1 MTKLEELLREFE
13 IEIDSEKN
21 NKLGKYRELLL
32 EWNSFMNLTAITEED
47 DVNIKHFLDSLTIF
61 RTGELDGKKSV
72 IDVGTGAGFPGIPMA
87 IQNPDLEVTLL
98 DSLNKRIKFL
108 NKVVE
113 ETELENVTTYH
124 GRAEEFSRKKEFRDA
139 FDVSVSRAVANMST
153 LAEYTLPYVKPGG
166 VMIAMKG
173 SEYKEE
179 LKEAENALKVLGGEI
194 KEVKEI
200 TLPDG
205 ILHSLIVVEKVK
217 PTPKKYPRAGG
228 KPKSKPL

>member
-1 MTKLEELLREFE
+1 MTKLEELLRKFE

-21 NKLGKYRELLL
+21 NKLEKYRELFL

-61 RTGELDGKKSV
+61 KTGELDGKKSV

-113 ETELENVTTYH
+113 ETELGNVMIYH
-124 GRAEEFSRKKEFRDA
+124 GRAEEFARKREFRDA
-139 FDVSVSRAVANMST
+139 FDVSVSRAVANMAT
-153 LAEYTLPYVKPGG
+153 LTEYTLPYVKPGG

-179 LKEAENALKVLGGEI
+179 LKEAENAIKVLGGEI
-194 KEVKEI
+194 KNVMEI

>member
-21 NKLGKYRELLL
+21 NKLEKYRELLL

-61 RTGELDGKKSV
+61 KTGELDGKKSV

-124 GRAEEFSRKKEFRDA
+124 GRAEEFARKKEFRDA

-179 LKEAENALKVLGGEI
+179 LKEAENAIKILGGEI

>member
-1 MTKLEELLREFE
+1 MTRLEELLKEFE
-13 IEIDSEKN
+13 IEFDSEKN
-21 NKLGKYRELLL
+21 NKLQKYKEILL
-32 EWNSFMNLTAITEED
+32 EWNSFMNLTAITDDEEI
-47 DVNIKHFLDSLTIF
+47 DVKHFLDCLTIF
-61 RTGELDGKKSV
+61 KTGELDGKKSV

-87 IQNPDLEVTLL
+87 IKNPDLEVTLL

-113 ETELENVTTYH
+113 ETDLKNVTTYH
-124 GRAEEFSRKKEFRDA
+124 GRAEEFARKKEFRDS
-139 FDVSVSRAVANMST
+139 FDVSVSRAVANMAT
-153 LAEYTLPYVKPGG
+153 LTEYTLPYVKPGG

-179 LKEAENALKVLGGEI
+179 LKEAENAIKVLGGEI
-194 KEVKEI
+194 KNVMEI

-217 PTPKKYPRAGG
+217 PTPKKYPRSGG

>member
-13 IEIDSEKN
+13 IETDSEKN
-21 NKLGKYRELLL
+21 NKLEKYRELLL

-61 RTGELDGKKSV
+61 KTGELDGKKSV

-124 GRAEEFSRKKEFRDA
+124 GRAEEFARKKEIRDA

-153 LAEYTLPYVKPGG
+153 LAEYTMPYVKPGG

-179 LKEAENALKVLGGEI
+179 LKEAENAIKVLGGEI

>member
-1 MTKLEELLREFE
+1 MTKLEELLRKFE

-21 NKLGKYRELLL
+21 NKLEKYRELLL

-61 RTGELDGKKSV
+61 KTGELDGKKSV

-124 GRAEEFSRKKEFRDA
+124 GRAEEFARKKEFRDA

-153 LAEYTLPYVKPGG
+153 LTEYTMPYVKPGG

-173 SEYKEE
+173 SEFKEE
-179 LKEAENALKVLGGEI
+179 LKEAENAIKILGGEI

-217 PTPKKYPRAGG
+217 PTPKKYPRTGG

>member
-13 IEIDSEKN
+13 IETDSEKN
-21 NKLGKYRELLL
+21 NKLEKYRELLL

-61 RTGELDGKKSV
+61 KTGELDGKKSV

-124 GRAEEFSRKKEFRDA
+124 GRAEEFARKKEFRDA

-179 LKEAENALKVLGGEI
+179 LKEAENAIKILGGEI

>member
-13 IEIDSEKN
+13 IETDSEKN
-21 NKLGKYRELLL
+21 NKLEKYRELLL

-61 RTGELDGKKSV
+61 KTGELDGKKSV

-124 GRAEEFSRKKEFRDA
+124 GRAEEFARKKEFRDA

-153 LAEYTLPYVKPGG
+153 LAEYTMPYVKPGG

-179 LKEAENALKVLGGEI
+179 LKEAENAIKILGGEI

-217 PTPKKYPRAGG
+217 PTPKKYPRTGG

>member
-21 NKLGKYRELLL
+21 NKLEKYRELLL

-61 RTGELDGKKSV
+61 KTGELDGKKSV

-124 GRAEEFSRKKEFRDA
+124 GRAEEYARKKEFRDA
-139 FDVSVSRAVANMST
+139 FDVSVSRAVANMAT
-153 LAEYTLPYVKPGG
+153 LSEYTLPYVKPGG

-179 LKEAENALKVLGGEI
+179 LKEAENAIKILGGEI
-194 KEVKEI
+194 KNVMEI

-205 ILHSLIVVEKVK
+205 ILHSLIVIEKVK
-217 PTPKKYPRAGG
+217 LTPKKYPRAGG

>member
-21 NKLGKYRELLL
+21 NKLEKYRDLLL

-61 RTGELDGKKSV
+61 KTGELDGKKSV

-108 NKVVE
+108 NKVIE
-113 ETELENVTTYH
+113 ETELGNVMTYH
-124 GRAEEFSRKKEFRDA
+124 GRAEEFARKKEFRDA

-179 LKEAENALKVLGGEI
+179 LKEAENAIKILGGEI

>member
-13 IEIDSEKN
+13 IETDSEKN
-21 NKLGKYRELLL
+21 NKLEKYRELLL

-61 RTGELDGKKSV
+61 KTGELDGKKSV

-124 GRAEEFSRKKEFRDA
+124 GRAEEFARKKEFRDA

-153 LAEYTLPYVKPGG
+153 LAEYTMPYVKPGG

-179 LKEAENALKVLGGEI
+179 LKEAENAIKILGGEI

>member
-1 MTKLEELLREFE
+1 MTKLEELLREFD

-21 NKLGKYRELLL
+21 NKLEKYRELLL

-87 IQNPDLEVTLL
+87 IQNPDLEVTLI

-124 GRAEEFSRKKEFRDA
+124 GRAEEFARKKEFRDA

-179 LKEAENALKVLGGEI
+179 LKEAENAIKVLGGEI

-217 PTPKKYPRAGG
+217 PTPKKYPRTGG

>member
-21 NKLGKYRELLL
+21 NKLEKYRELLL

-47 DVNIKHFLDSLTIF
+47 EVNIKHFLDSLTIF

-113 ETELENVTTYH
+113 ETELKNVTTYH
-124 GRAEEFSRKKEFRDA
+124 GRAEEFARKKEFRDA

-153 LAEYTLPYVKPGG
+153 LAEYTMPYVKPGG

-179 LKEAENALKVLGGEI
+179 LKEAENAIKILGGGI

-205 ILHSLIVVEKVK
+205 ILHSLIVIEKVK
-217 PTPKKYPRAGG
+217 PTPKKYPRVGG

>member
-21 NKLGKYRELLL
+21 NKLEKYRELLL

-61 RTGELDGKKSV
+61 KTGELDGKKSV

-113 ETELENVTTYH
+113 ETELGNVMTYH
-124 GRAEEFSRKKEFRDA
+124 GRAEEFARKKEFRDA

-179 LKEAENALKVLGGEI
+179 LKEAENAIKILGGEI

-217 PTPKKYPRAGG
+217 QTPKKYPRAGG

>member
-1 MTKLEELLREFE
+1 MTKLEELLREFD

-21 NKLGKYRELLL
+21 NKLEKYRELLL

-61 RTGELDGKKSV
+61 KTGELDGKKSV

-87 IQNPDLEVTLL
+87 IKNPNLEVTLL

-124 GRAEEFSRKKEFRDA
+124 GRAEEFARKKEFRDA

-179 LKEAENALKVLGGEI
+179 LKEAENAIKILGGEI

-217 PTPKKYPRAGG
+217 PTPKKYPRGGG

>member
-13 IEIDSEKN
+13 IETDSEKN
-21 NKLGKYRELLL
+21 NKLEKYRELLL

-61 RTGELDGKKSV
+61 KTGELDGKKSV

-113 ETELENVTTYH
+113 ETELGNVTTYH
-124 GRAEEFSRKKEFRDA
+124 GRAEEFARKKEFRDA

-153 LAEYTLPYVKPGG
+153 LAEYTMPYVKPGG

-179 LKEAENALKVLGGEI
+179 LKEAENAIKILGGEI

-205 ILHSLIVVEKVK
+205 ILHSLIVAEKVK

>member
-21 NKLGKYRELLL
+21 NKLEKYRELLL
-32 EWNSFMNLTAITEED
+32 GWNSFMNLTAITEED

-98 DSLNKRIKFL
+98 DSLNKRIKFI

-124 GRAEEFSRKKEFRDA
+124 GRAEEFARKKEFRDA

-153 LAEYTLPYVKPGG
+153 LAEYTMPYVKPGG

-179 LKEAENALKVLGGEI
+179 LKEAENAIKILGGEI

-217 PTPKKYPRAGG
+217 PTPKKYPRGGG

>member
-1 MTKLEELLREFE
+1 MTRLEELLKEFE
-13 IEIDSEKN
+13 IEFDGEKN
-21 NKLGKYRELLL
+21 NKLQKYKEILL
-32 EWNSFMNLTAITEED
+32 EWNSFMNLTAITDDEEI
-47 DVNIKHFLDSLTIF
+47 DVKHFLDCLTIF
-61 RTGELDGKKSV
+61 KTGELEGKKSV

-87 IQNPDLEVTLL
+87 IKNPDLEVTLL

-113 ETELENVTTYH
+113 ETDLKNVTTYH
-124 GRAEEFSRKKEFRDA
+124 GRAEEFARKKEFRDA

-153 LAEYTLPYVKPGG
+153 LTEYTLPYVKPGG

-179 LKEAENALKVLGGEI
+179 LKEAENSIKVLGGEI
-194 KEVKEI
+194 KNVMEI

-217 PTPKKYPRAGG
+217 PTPKQYPRSGG

>member
-21 NKLGKYRELLL
+21 NKLEKYRELLL

-61 RTGELDGKKSV
+61 KTGELDGKKTV

-87 IQNPDLEVTLL
+87 IQNPELEVTLL

-108 NKVVE
+108 NKVAE
-113 ETELENVTTYH
+113 ETELKNVTTYH
-124 GRAEEFSRKKEFRDA
+124 GRAEEFARKKEFRDA

-153 LAEYTLPYVKPGG
+153 LAEYTLSYVKPGG

-173 SEYKEE
+173 SDYKEE
-179 LKEAENALKVLGGEI
+179 LKEAENAIKILGGEI

>member
-1 MTKLEELLREFE
+1 MTKLEELLRKFE

-21 NKLGKYRELLL
+21 NKLEKYRELLL

-61 RTGELDGKKSV
+61 KTGELDGKKSV

-124 GRAEEFSRKKEFRDA
+124 GRAEEFARKKEFRDA

-179 LKEAENALKVLGGEI
+179 LKEAENAIKILGGEI

>member
-21 NKLGKYRELLL
+21 NKLEKYRELLL
-32 EWNSFMNLTAITEED
+32 EWNNFMNLTAITDED

-61 RTGELDGKKSV
+61 KTGELDGKKSV

-124 GRAEEFSRKKEFRDA
+124 GRAEEFARKKEFRDA

-179 LKEAENALKVLGGEI
+179 LKEAENAIKILGGEI

-217 PTPKKYPRAGG
+217 PTPKKYPRTGG

>member
-21 NKLGKYRELLL
+21 NKLEKYRELLI
-32 EWNSFMNLTAITEED
+32 EWNSFMNLTAITDED

-61 RTGELDGKKSV
+61 KTGELDGKKSV

-113 ETELENVTTYH
+113 EAELGNVTTYH
-124 GRAEEFSRKKEFRDA
+124 GRAEEFARKKEFRDA

-153 LAEYTLPYVKPGG
+153 LAEYTMPYVKPGG

-179 LKEAENALKVLGGEI
+179 LKEAENAIKILGGEI

>member
-21 NKLGKYRELLL
+21 NKLEKYRELLL

-47 DVNIKHFLDSLTIF
+47 EVNIKHFLDSLTIF
-61 RTGELDGKKSV
+61 KTGELDGKKSV

-113 ETELENVTTYH
+113 ETELKNVTTYH
-124 GRAEEFSRKKEFRDA
+124 GRAEEFARKKEFRDA

-153 LAEYTLPYVKPGG
+153 LAEYTMPYVKPGG

-179 LKEAENALKVLGGEI
+179 LKEAENAIKILGGGI

-205 ILHSLIVVEKVK
+205 ILHSLIVIEKVK
-217 PTPKKYPRAGG
+217 PTPKKYPRVGG